1 MKKWLLFTNGGG
13 SSDPLN
19 WDSSEAA
26 LYSSEDLKTIKP
38 SGPRTLDL
46 IFETGDNNK
55 EIVILKIKNRTHSS
69 VISSIANAI
78 EKSNQSII
86 SIADVDSNRFIN
98 NNVYGVS
105 VKSQE
110 TYIQTLTGNT
120 RTQLNV
126 SRSRC
131 NSCMIA
137 NIDGADAVDLTL
149 ELYDGTTY
157 TKLLSTVSIPADT
170 TLKLES
176 NEISFDDSTYDLYAT
191 SGDSGGQLTFTF
203 NY

>member
-38 SGPRTLDL
+38 GGPRTLDL

-55 EIVILKIKNRTHSS
+55 EIVTLKIKNKSHTK
-69 VISSIANAI
+69 VLSSIANAI
-78 EKSNQSII
+78 EKSNQSVI
-86 SIADVDSNRFIN
+86 SIADVDGNRFISKD
-98 NNVYGVS
+98 VYGVS
-105 VKSQE
+105 IKAQE
-110 TYIQTLTGNT
+110 TYIQTLTGNS

-131 NSCMIA
+131 SSCMVA
-137 NIDGADAVDLTL
+137 NIDGSDAVDLTL

-176 NEISFDDSTYDLYAT
+176 DEISFDNSTYDLYAT